1 MIVNRPLLCP
11 NAGGSAKMGTQ
22 NADFCIFTRNAYC
35 VALGSIVAHS
45 VCLQDNISS
54 PEEYMGCYQPFW
66 GVRRYDTWVYIV
78 LYIYMVYA
86 HAWKY
91 LIWNYT
97 WYIIFGYICFAHKYT
112 QVMYNSILR
121 KKMCSQND
129 TCSCLFR
136 RLFAHRHWHP
146 KIMSSVWF
154 HNWAQNCF

>member
-1 MIVNRPLLCP
+1 MSKSLWKNMIVNRPLLCP

-86 HAWKY
+86 HAWMY

-97 WYIIFGYICFAHKYT
+97 WYITFGYICFAHKYT
-112 QVMYNSILR
+112 QVMYNTILQYYVKKCVHKMIGVLVSSGDCSLIGIGILR
-121 KKMCSQND
+121 
-129 TCSCLFR
+129 
-136 RLFAHRHWHP
+136 
-146 KIMSSVWF
+146 
-154 HNWAQNCF
+154 